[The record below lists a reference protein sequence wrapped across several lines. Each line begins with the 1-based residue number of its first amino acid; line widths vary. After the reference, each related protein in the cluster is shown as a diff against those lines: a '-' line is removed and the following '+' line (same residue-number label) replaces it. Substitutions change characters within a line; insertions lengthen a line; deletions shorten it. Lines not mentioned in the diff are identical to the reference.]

1 VDSLPRPRSGPT
13 PPAPSGSPSTKGLVE
28 LVRLIMV
35 GLFALAGWELADK
48 LWREGSRGLVL
59 GILVGAGVGYVV
71 GGAFGRGTARAVSE
85 VERELG
91 KVSAADVLAAAI
103 GLTLALAVS
112 VLASLPLFHLPPAA
126 AYPTIAFI
134 YLTMG
139 YLGIWIGR
147 SKSEEL
153 FGLFGV
159 KPRAAGTSAG
169 DVAALDSSAIL
180 DGRLL
185 SLVRLGY
192 LRGTL
197 LVAREVLDE
206 LQAVADSSD
215 PVLRTRGRRAQ
226 DLLLTLKREPTV
238 DVVLVEEPSVPNE
251 PVDARLV
258 RLARHR
264 GAVLVTNDAPL
275 AKLASVLEVPVRS
288 IHALAEA
295 LRLQLVPGES
305 LSLRINRPGR
315 ERGQGIGYTEDGT
328 MVVVVGAD
336 RLMGDTVPVSVTNVI
351 QTPTGQL
358 AFARL
363 IHPETP

>member
-1 VDSLPRPRSGPT
+1 
-13 PPAPSGSPSTKGLVE
+13 
-28 LVRLIMV
+28 MV
-35 GLFALAGWELADK
+35 GLFALAGWELSDK
-48 LWREGSRGLVL
+48 LWRDGSRGLVL

-91 KVSAADVLAAAI
+91 KVSAADVLASAI

-215 PVLRTRGRRAQ
+215 PVLRTRGRRGQ

-238 DVVLVEEPSVPNE
+238 EVVLVEEPSVPNE

-305 LSLRINRPGR
+305 LSLRISRPGR

-363 IHPETP
+363 IHPENP